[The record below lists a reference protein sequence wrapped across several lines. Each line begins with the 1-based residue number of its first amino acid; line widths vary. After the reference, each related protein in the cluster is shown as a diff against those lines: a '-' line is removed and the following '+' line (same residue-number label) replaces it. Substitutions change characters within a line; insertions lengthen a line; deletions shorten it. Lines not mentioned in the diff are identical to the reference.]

1 MKIFPKALLLSILLS
16 SVGSFA
22 QQIPLV
28 LGGVME
34 TGYGVLND
42 DTRGTGITRITPFL
56 GVWLQGWGY
65 LRLGYGLYDYTE
77 TASSGE
83 KVSVESRDLTTQLG
97 VSLGGV
103 GKPYLVGSYT
113 RAKHLSNLGD
123 AAWNEWGVG
132 LGATFQLSTAAAI
145 VSEIEYRWI
154 RKHYNAIE
162 EATVSGTRLQ
172 MNLGFVVYVY

>member
-103 GKPYLVGSYT
+103 GKPYLVGSFT